1 MLEVEGIAVI
11 DCQVAG
17 VSGDMFL
24 GALIDLGA
32 DINKIV
38 SAIKALENKSYGYEK
53 IKVDI
58 KQVRRRA

>member
-1 MLEVEGIAVI
+1 MSETGKIVFI

-32 DINKIV
+32 DVGKIV
-38 SAIKALENKSYGYEK
+38 SAIKSL
-53 IKVDI
+53 
-58 KQVRRRA
+58 